1 MNFRK
6 GRREDY
12 PEINLIAFIDIL
24 LVIVIFLSV
33 TTTYARFAE
42 LKINLPT
49 SGAAQTP
56 NPPRQIEVAVAE
68 NGRYQIDD
76 AAIGDASVDQL
87 AQALKAAAGNQ
98 LEPVVV
104 INADARAAHQS
115 VVNVMEAARRAGLVR
130 ITFATQTSPAP

>member
-12 PEINLIAFIDIL
+12 PEINLIPFIDIL

-49 SGAAQTP
+49 SSAEQTP
-56 NPPRQIEVAVAE
+56 TQPRQIEVAVAE
-68 NGRYQIDD
+68 NGRYQIDN
-76 AAIGDASVDQL
+76 AAIGEATVEQI
-87 AQALKAAAGNQ
+87 AAALKKAAGDNN
-98 LEPVVV
+98 ETVVV

-115 VVNVMEAARRAGLVR
+115 VVNVMEAARRVGLSR
-130 ITFATQTSPAP
+130 ITFATQTAP